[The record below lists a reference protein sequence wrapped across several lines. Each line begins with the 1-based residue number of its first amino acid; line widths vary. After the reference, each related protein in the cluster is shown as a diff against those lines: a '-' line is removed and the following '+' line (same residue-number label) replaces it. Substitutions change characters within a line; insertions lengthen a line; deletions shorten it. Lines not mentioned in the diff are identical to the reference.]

1 MHRKPY
7 GGLKTIN
14 SMLTLE
20 EKLRALYLH
29 LPVMAD
35 FIEDM
40 VDNKIFKYDMAKTAR
55 QLITKI
61 RNADREL
68 NSSLSF
74 ETDEEYESEKDNR
87 SNNQSY
93 GQIHYRN
100 YIKDVLGDSGH
111 RAETVEK
118 VEIEDRTVDIPTGE
132 TPVEAPKRKPGRP
145 AKPKATD

>member
-1 MHRKPY
+1 
-7 GGLKTIN
+7 
-14 SMLTLE
+14 MLNLE

-35 FIEDM
+35 FVEDM
-40 VDNKIFKYDMAKTAR
+40 VDNKIFRHDMAKTAR
-55 QLITKI
+55 MLITKI

-68 NSSLSF
+68 NSRLSF
-74 ETDEEYESEKDNR
+74 ETDEHYDSEKDNR

-111 RAETVEK
+111 KPETIEK
-118 VEIEDRTVDIPTGE
+118 VEDESREPDVQGDSKTSKDV
-132 TPVEAPKRKPGRP
+132 KRKPGRP
-145 AKPKATD
+145 RKSKKTD

>member
-1 MHRKPY
+1 
-7 GGLKTIN
+7 
-14 SMLTLE
+14 MLSLE

-55 QLITKI
+55 HLITKI

-68 NSSLSF
+68 SSRLSF
-74 ETDEEYESEKDNR
+74 ETDEEYESEKMNR
-87 SNNQSY
+87 LNNQSY
-93 GQIHYRN
+93 GQIHYRA
-100 YIKDVLGDSGH
+100 YIKDTLGDSRH

-118 VEIEDRTVDIPTGE
+118 VEVEDRTVDIPTGE
-132 TPVEAPKRKPGRP
+132 TPVETPKRKRGRP
-145 AKPKATD
+145 AKSKESN